1 MFFSFTDIIMKHK
14 MTEECKISLY
24 NMIKIFFLH
33 IEKHSQNHIKVDTE
47 SCSEKDVLKTSDR
60 IIFYV
65 TLWAVD
71 LQL

>member
-1 MFFSFTDIIMKHK
+1 MKHK

-24 NMIKIFFLH
+24 NMIKKIFLH